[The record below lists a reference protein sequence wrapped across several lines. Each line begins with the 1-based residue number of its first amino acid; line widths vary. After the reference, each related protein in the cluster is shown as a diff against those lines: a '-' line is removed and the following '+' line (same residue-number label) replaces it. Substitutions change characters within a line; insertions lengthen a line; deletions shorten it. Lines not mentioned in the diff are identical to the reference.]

1 MSKLEELRELK
12 SKLEVEIKGK
22 DNYPKDAPSVIISNH
37 NRLMDIFYL
46 PMAIDE
52 DIVSVVS
59 ARLTYK
65 QDVDRLKYL
74 NKYLNAFPIE
84 AHGGK
89 CYSELC
95 INQISSFLD
104 NGISISI
111 WPEGAYIYDTI
122 HVYKGRTGA
131 SRILFNTLSKGNYA
145 YFLPVSIDIKS
156 DDDLDNFVP
165 NINDKV
171 SINICEPILPDE
183 YYYSFINSDNK
194 KDMNQVLHNITEEG
208 MKQIASSLNRE
219 YVDEYI
225 ELFPKGNIIFSNGE
239 TVDKREAQKQEY
251 INRYQHDLK
260 RLALT
265 LINNIKK

>member
-1 MSKLEELRELK
+1 MSKLEELKKLRD
-12 SKLEVEIKGK
+12 KLELEIKGK
-22 DNYPKDAPSVIISNH
+22 DNFPKDHPCVIISNH

-46 PMAIDE
+46 PMAFDD
-52 DIVSVVS
+52 DIVSIVS

-65 QDVDRLKYL
+65 QDPHRLHFV

-89 CYSELC
+89 SYSHLC
-95 INQISSFLD
+95 INQIASFLD
-104 NGISISI
+104 EDISFSI
-111 WPEGAYIYDTI
+111 WPEGAYIDDTD

-131 SRILFNTLSKGNYA
+131 ARILFNTMSKGNYA
-145 YFLPVSIDIKS
+145 YFLPVSIDIKT
-156 DDDLDNFVP
+156 DDDLDNYVP
-165 NINDKV
+165 NDKDKV

-239 TVDKREAQKQEY
+239 TVDKGEAQKQEY

-260 RLALT
+260 RLSLS
-265 LINNIKK
+265 LIRDIKK